1 MEKKSL
7 AGIEDPKKIFGRSFF
22 EKDIDQKVI
31 NSFVDSILLEM
42 PTKQD
47 QFKNTQDDDDTVVE
61 ENSFSPI
68 SIALLIFLNLVVVG
82 LVGGIVYSAV
92 AKADDD
98 TTKPPKTITTLR
110 PTISPS
116 VPLTPV
122 SAPTPLPTTKAP
134 TSSPSKAPTTMSPTE
149 AAEFVCY
156 LCGEGKIIE
165 DLLGEISFSSRLTV
179 TCGDLQMLADSGD
192 IVQTQCELL
201 QPQVA
206 ATCKCTD
213 TLSR

>member
-1 MEKKSL
+1 
-7 AGIEDPKKIFGRSFF
+7 
-22 EKDIDQKVI
+22 
-31 NSFVDSILLEM
+31 M
-42 PTKQD
+42 PTEQD
-47 QFKNTQDDDDTVVE
+47 QSKNTQDDEDTVVE

-122 SAPTPLPTTKAP
+122 SEPTPLPTTKAP
-134 TSSPSKAPTTMSPTE
+134 TSSPSKAPTTTSPTE
-149 AAEFVCY
+149 AAEFVCH
-156 LCGEGKIIE
+156 LCGEGKVME
-165 DLLGEISFSSRLTV
+165 DLLGEISFTDRLTV